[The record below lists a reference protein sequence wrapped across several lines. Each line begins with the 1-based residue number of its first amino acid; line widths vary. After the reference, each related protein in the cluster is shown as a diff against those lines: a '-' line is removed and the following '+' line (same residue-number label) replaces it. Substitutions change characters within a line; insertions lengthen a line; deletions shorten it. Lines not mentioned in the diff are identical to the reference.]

1 MVFKRILAGIGVG
14 GASVETTLDT
24 PAVQPGGVVRGTVHI
39 QAGDVEQR
47 IDELT
52 VGLESRVE
60 VESGDHEYSRNVEFQ
75 RVRVGGQ
82 AVISPGQSFQVPF
95 ELHVPFEA
103 PLTSVRGRRLFP
115 MNVGVN
121 TRLSLAGAVD
131 PGDLDPVAIE
141 PLPAQ
146 LAFLDALATIGFQFK
161 HADLE
166 QGRILRTRQTLP
178 FYQEIE
184 YYAARQYEGLNA
196 LELSF
201 VADHHG
207 MDVVLELDKKRG
219 LLFSEG
225 SDSYHHVTV
234 THQEGASRDWAGFL
248 HQWIDSLAGRRRL
261 F

>member
-14 GASVETTLDT
+14 GASVETTLHT
-24 PAVQPGGVVRGTVHI
+24 PTVQPGGVVRGTVHI

-60 VESGDHEYSRNVEFQ
+60 AESGDHEYSRNVEFQ

-82 AVISPGQSFQVPF
+82 AVIAPGQNFQVPF

-115 MNVGVN
+115 MKVGVN

-131 PGDLDPVAIE
+131 PGDLDPVEIE
-141 PLPAQ
+141 PLPSQ
-146 LAFLDALATIGFQFK
+146 LAFLDALDRLGFHFK

-166 QGRILRTRQTLP
+166 QGRVLRTRQTLP

-184 YYAARQYEGLNA
+184 YYSPRQYQGLNE
-196 LELSF
+196 LELTL
-201 VADHHG
+201 VADHQG
-207 MDVVLELDKKRG
+207 MDVVLELDRKG
-219 LLFSEG
+219 GLFSEG
-225 SDSYHHVTV
+225 SDTYHHVAV
-234 THQEGASRDWAGFL
+234 SHEEGASRDWAGYL
-248 HQWIDSLAGRRRL
+248 HQWIDSLAGRRRM